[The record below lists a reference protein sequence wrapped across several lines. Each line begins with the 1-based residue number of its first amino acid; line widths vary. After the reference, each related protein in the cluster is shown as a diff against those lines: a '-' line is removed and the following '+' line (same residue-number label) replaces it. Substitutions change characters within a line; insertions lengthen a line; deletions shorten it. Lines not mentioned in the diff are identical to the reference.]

1 MERLKCAGRIQEA
14 EVVRGMLDKQ
24 KLRAF
29 VLGGLAGALAGVLFA
44 PKSGKEFR
52 GSIASSAGEARERS
66 RETYFEAQER
76 WQERISEVRER
87 SPRQG
92 ETWVEG
98 TITTDPL
105 AELGSGM
112 PELVPDPEPPVEMP
126 AGTPP
131 DPPPDPLRDPPPLR
145 DVSRDVPRTTG
156 GEDPDPEEI
165 RRRIQETRSRLRRGR
180 LDTPEP
186 EDVSDEGHDA

>member
-1 MERLKCAGRIQEA
+1 
-14 EVVRGMLDKQ
+14 MLDKQ

-52 GSIASSAGEARERS
+52 GSVASRAGEARERS

-76 WQERISEVRER
+76 WQERISEARER

-92 ETWVEG
+92 ETWAEG
-98 TITTDPL
+98 TTTDPL
-105 AELGSGM
+105 VELGSDT
-112 PELVPDPEPPVEMP
+112 PELVLDLEPPGGMP

-131 DPPPDPLRDPPPLR
+131 DPLRNPPPLR

-186 EDVSDEGHDA
+186 EDVSDEGRDA